1 VTQQKKRLPHV
12 VRNEHGAFCVRCEG
26 VFLGVHTERE
36 SSSAL
41 RDALT
46 KDPEVPL
53 YAACLPEGTKVWE
66 GAVAA
71 VINDAYMRES
81 SDYANIC
88 QILWNKV
95 QAARRKLN
103 LI

>member
-1 VTQQKKRLPHV
+1 
-12 VRNEHGAFCVRCEG
+12 

-41 RDALT
+41 RDALA

-53 YAACLPEGTKVWE
+53 YAACLPEGTKVWK
-66 GAVAA
+66 GSVAA
-71 VINDAYMRES
+71 VINDAYGRES